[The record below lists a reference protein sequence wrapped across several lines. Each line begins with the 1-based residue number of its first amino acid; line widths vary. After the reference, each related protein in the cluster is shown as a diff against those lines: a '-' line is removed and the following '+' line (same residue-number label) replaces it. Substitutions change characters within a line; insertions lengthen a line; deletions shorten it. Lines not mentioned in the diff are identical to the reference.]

1 MFVNSNY
8 SAKLSPTMK
17 ENWLVQIFKNT
28 NSSILTGDTPDL
40 RFCFATDSGST
51 TTTFNSKDYLP
62 TILNKPSVNY
72 SLDLKKFTT
81 KTGSITLN
89 IANVNIDGTQLLELL
104 GDSYLNGQV
113 NILSTIDDDSSK
125 ANALQIFSGKVSSFA
140 YKNNIIILNILT
152 SRPFQ
157 EVQIPNTQSTGT
169 IKRFKPVVY
178 GEFTANPSTS
188 FSASNDVFPCPFLKN
203 DGSKLYYMLP
213 EATTTGTDKL
223 EFYDSQMQRFMVCT
237 NSENAAHGSAT
248 QKDGSRVLGVP
259 KEMIRTF
266 KILPDDIDGG
276 IVEQEGS
283 GSGSIAVTYPNGDGT
298 INNVFD
304 GDTGSEADINHSGNF
319 TDIRGFTM
327 KLVMPQVSG
336 KITAVTLGLDGTITQ
351 AYSSGSPGND
361 SGLFVNLATSLDSG
375 SYGAFGNTSGDVEI
389 IGTNSVY
396 IRTTSIDLTASY
408 SAVNIV
414 GILEESSVFPDDLYL
429 SFRWDTAEGDV
440 DCDNWNVSLEN
451 IYVTITAQ
459 NDVANEPIATQNF
472 NAGINKLY
480 LGRDSYAKNYTASS
494 SANDST
500 SVVDNPVSIHRE
512 LLKTYM
518 GMDFANATQVANS
531 GYDTLINLRDDTATE
546 EWNAKLMLLEQKG
559 LEKVLKDLQFEG
571 CFFFEISP
579 QAQQTTDV
587 AGTYPFRY
595 FTIANS
601 PSANVNL
608 SEVDISDYS
617 LGITT
622 VQDLET
628 SFKVNYNNHVGEN
641 EYLETAS
648 FVSATSGSVHGTIF
662 SSLVGV
668 QENTQQQKQFELKH
682 LYKAVDGVG
691 SARNDDWVNFRS
703 SLFGKYRTTMSATI
717 VNPEKYGMLQVGDF
731 LDFGDTLFG
740 NLGTPFSEIS
750 DTFDSMIAMPTRLF
764 SEEWTDKKFI
774 ITNLKR
780 QIGRVNVQCREVS

>member
-40 RFCFATDSGST
+40 RFCFATDSDST
-51 TTTFNSKDYLP
+51 TATFNSKDYLP

-72 SLDLKKFTT
+72 SLDLKSFTT

-113 NILSTIDDDSSK
+113 NILSTIDDDSNK

-169 IKRFKPVVY
+169 IKRFKPVIY
-178 GEFTANPSTS
+178 GEFDANPSS
-188 FSASNDVFPCPFLKN
+188 SYSASNNVFPCPFLRN
-203 DGSKLYYMLP
+203 DGNKLYYMLP

-237 NSENAAHGSAT
+237 NSDDAAHGSAT
-248 QKDGSRVLGVP
+248 QLEGVRCLGVP
-259 KEMIRTF
+259 KEMVRTF
-266 KILPDDIDGG
+266 NALPLDIGPSNTASLVG
-276 IVEQEGS
+276 AGVSMAS
-283 GSGSIAVTYPNGDGT
+283 GSVAETYDGNPST
-298 INNVFD
+298 NATFQNTA
-304 GDTGSEADINHSGNF
+304 GWSGES
-319 TDIRGFTM
+319 RGVVL
-327 KLVMPQVSG
+327 KLIFPQVTG
-336 KITAVTLGLDGTITQ
+336 KITAIVLGLTGTYSQTLTGSPSGNDGAFFNISTTLDGG
-351 AYSSGSPGND
+351 YGNSSGDIELVG
-361 SGLFVNLATSLDSG
+361 TSL
-375 SYGAFGNTSGDVEI
+375 SGDKVDR
-389 IGTNSVY
+389 TNVALPA
-396 IRTTSIDLTASY
+396 TTSIAGL
-408 SAVNIV
+408 
-414 GILEESSVFPDDLYL
+414 LEDDALPDDLYL
-429 SFRWDTAEGDV
+429 SFRFNAEAENGDYA
-440 DCDNWNVSLEN
+440 NFNVILKN
-451 IYVTITAQ
+451 IYITITSQ
-459 NDVANEPIATQNF
+459 NDLANEPIATQNF

-668 QENTQQQKQFELKH
+668 QENTQQQKQFDLKH